1 MGGHGRAVIERLA
14 AVHLLRP
21 CRRSARRCGGGCGT
35 GHARTTNGSLRGRST
50 GDAEP
55 GGNRDQPTTA
65 IYITQP
71 NSRKGQGWFLMPKP
85 LAEPGREQILPAQG
99 KSYLIRLKTPQQ
111 EFEDC
116 SNSDF
121 DTLSKV
127 D

>member
-1 MGGHGRAVIERLA
+1 MPKSLA
-14 AVHLLRP
+14 A
-21 CRRSARRCGGGCGT
+21 
-35 GHARTTNGSLRGRST
+35 
-50 GDAEP
+50 P
-55 GGNRDQPTTA
+55 G
-65 IYITQP
+65 
-71 NSRKGQGWFLMPKP
+71 K
-85 LAEPGREQILPAQG
+85 EQILTAQG